1 MFKLVGSVILW
12 IIGVTIAVN
21 SALWLL
27 ALSSTP
33 TRSEAAV
40 ALSASSSD
48 IRGREADDRDEF
60 ILGNIVFVLFHE
72 FGHALI
78 SEFELPV
85 LGREEDAVDRFA
97 TFLLTPEGGEDE
109 ASDPSTILIDAM
121 RGWFAASER
130 TELAEIEWWDEHG
143 PDQQRAYQIACL
155 LYGADPKKF
164 GAMAEEVKLPEA
176 RKESCPAEAES
187 NSASWVKVA
196 APHVLD
202 DAEKARKRVAVYYGP
217 GGNYGRERA
226 FLKDSELLEA
236 VASVISETFR
246 LPRNITLAA
255 KKCGE
260 PNAFWDS
267 EAAEVQICYELVRE
281 YQGLYD
287 QARR

>member
-1 MFKLVGSVILW
+1 MRQWLLN
-12 IIGVTIAVN
+12 A
-21 SALWLL
+21 ALWLL
-27 ALSSTP
+27 VCSIT
-33 TRSEAAV
+33 TTMSEAAV
-40 ALSASSSD
+40 AKNHSASEVSGTEKD
-48 IRGREADDRDEF
+48 NRDEF
-60 ILGNIVFVLFHE
+60 IFGNIVFVLFHE

-130 TELAEIEWWDEHG
+130 TDLVDIEWSNEHG

-164 GAMAEEVKLPEA
+164 GAMAEEVKLPEP

-187 NSASWVKVA
+187 NSASWVNVL

-202 DAEKARKRVAVYYGP
+202 DGERARTRVAVSYGL
-217 GGNYGRERA
+217 GGEYSRERA
-226 FLKDSELLEA
+226 LLKDSELLEA
-236 VASVISETFR
+236 VASVITETFR
-246 LPRNITLAA
+246 LPRDITVNA
-255 KKCGE
+255 KQCGE
-260 PNAFWDS
+260 PNAFWDP

-281 YQGLYD
+281 YEELYD
-287 QARR
+287 PARR